1 MRRFRR
7 RRENTVYKS
16 FYSLSREPFAKETDP
31 SEA

>member
-7 RRENTVYKS
+7 RRANRMYKT

-31 SEA
+31 